1 MEYLLSLA
9 FTLIDILCMV
19 FFLDAFATRRW
30 TGVRF
35 WGVLLTFVLLSFG
48 GLFLNRLLFFWR
60 TKHKNHYCACN
71 ELFLGTNFISR
82 NNIDLYFLSCYDRV
96 LIKLCTFNG
105 NGNACVYALWN

>member
-48 GLFLNRLLFFWR
+48 GLFLNRLLFSGEQS
-60 TKHKNHYCACN
+60 TKIIIV
-71 ELFLGTNFISR
+71 LVTSFFLARI
-82 NNIDLYFLSCYDRV
+82 L
-96 LIKLCTFNG
+96 
-105 NGNACVYALWN
+105 

>member
-35 WGVLLTFVLLSFG
+35 WGVLLTFVCF
-48 GLFLNRLLFFWR
+48 RLAD
-60 TKHKNHYCACN
+60 C
-71 ELFLGTNFISR
+71 S
-82 NNIDLYFLSCYDRV
+82 
-96 LIKLCTFNG
+96 
-105 NGNACVYALWN
+105 